1 MDRLFH
7 SISCFK
13 ALVDIGFSITQKKE
27 KLFLLTER
35 FFWNNLNIILDYT
48 IHNIKNN
55 FSLREMVV
63 PTNGAEREQ
72 ERGEVEEELEKGRGG

>member
-1 MDRLFH
+1 MLQSPCRYRLFH
-7 SISCFK
+7 YTK
-13 ALVDIGFSITQKKE
+13 KKE
-27 KLFLLTER
+27 KKLFLLTER

>member
-1 MDRLFH
+1 M
-7 SISCFK
+7 
-13 ALVDIGFSITQKKE
+13 
-27 KLFLLTER
+27 
-35 FFWNNLNIILDYT
+35 NNIILDYT

-72 ERGEVEEELEKGRGG
+72 EREEAEEEENGQRIIRKGKRRLVRLRGPGIFM